1 MGQAALRRGIAVAL
15 CESRESFL
23 GCSRVRPEISYR
35 KVVYRG
41 IFHRTELVSY
51 RLLEV
56 RA

>member
-15 CESRESFL
+15 CESREPFL